1 MKMFIPDK
9 TLVIRMSSIGDIVLT
24 TPLIRTF
31 KSRFPESTLDFLVKK
46 EFADLLRYN
55 PYIDTLY
62 EFDSRGGVAGLRR
75 LTERLRQT
83 KYDLV
88 IDAHNSLRSRYI
100 RRKLKPRKKV
110 KIHKRIV
117 PRFFLINFKLNL
129 YRDDIHIVDRYIEP
143 VNRFGVQNDDL
154 GPELFVPETILDHV
168 SEQFK
173 ELKTGRK
180 SIIAICPAAKHYTK
194 RWLKEYYVELAS
206 MLVSE
211 YNSYIVILGGP
222 EDYAYCED
230 IKRLI
235 GNDSTLNL
243 AGTVSL
249 LQSAAVFDHCD
260 AVVTNDT
267 GLMHIATARKRNVV
281 AVFGPT
287 VRELGFFPFGRNST
301 VIEHPHMPCRPCSHI
316 GSRQCPKKHFRCMK
330 EIPPVQVLEAISNYL
345 EDRN

>member
-1 MKMFIPDK
+1 
-9 TLVIRMSSIGDIVLT
+9 MSSIGDIVLT

-31 KSRFPESTLDFLVKK
+31 KNRFPESTLDFLVKK

-62 EFDSRGGVAGLRR
+62 EFNSRGGAAGLRR
-75 LTERLRQT
+75 LTERLHRNN
-83 KYDLV
+83 YDLV

-110 KIHKRIV
+110 KIHKRII
-117 PRFFLINFKLNL
+117 PRFFLINFKMNL
-129 YRDDIHIVDRYIEP
+129 YRDDVHVIDRYIEP
-143 VNRFGVQNDDL
+143 VNTFGVNNDDL
-154 GPELFVPETILDHV
+154 GPELFVPETISDHV
-168 SEQFK
+168 SEQFQ
-173 ELKTGRK
+173 ELKADPKT
-180 SIIAICPAAKHYTK
+180 IIAICPAAKHYTK
-194 RWLKEYYVELAS
+194 RWLKENYVELAS
-206 MLVSE
+206 LLVSE
-211 YNSYIVILGGP
+211 YNSYIVLLGGP

-235 GNDSTLNL
+235 GDDVTLNL

-287 VRELGFFPFGRNST
+287 VRELGFFPYGRNST
-301 VIEHPHMPCRPCSHI
+301 VIEHPDMPCRPCSHI
-316 GSRQCPKKHFRCMK
+316 GSRRCPKKHFRCMK
-330 EIPPVQVLEAISNYL
+330 EIQPAQVLEAIRHYID
-345 EDRN
+345 DRS